1 MARFLPPSWPTG
13 EGEDSPLPE
22 VGPVGRVAPRSG
34 AFPSRQVAYIGG
46 MPRPIFDPVVHEPHR
61 LQICALLSPT
71 TGLPFARVRD
81 EVGLSDSALSKHLR
95 TLADEGYV
103 TVTRDAS
110 DRRRTTRVAL
120 TPAGREALCGH
131 VSELQ
136 RLARVVSPRPRVRT
150 A

>member
-1 MARFLPPSWPTG
+1 
-13 EGEDSPLPE
+13 
-22 VGPVGRVAPRSG
+22 
-34 AFPSRQVAYIGG
+34 

-61 LQICALLSPT
+61 LQICGLLAPT
-71 TGLPFARVRD
+71 RGLSFARVRE

-95 TLADEGYV
+95 SLESEGYV
-103 TVTRDAS
+103 AMDRQVTDG
-110 DRRRTTRVAL
+110 RRSTRVTL

-136 RLARVVSPRPRVRT
+136 RLARLASPRMGRRT